1 MRKTARIWLLLMIF
15 TLITPGSAYAAR
27 IIIDPG
33 HGGADPGAIGVNG
46 LKEKLVNL
54 DISLKVRELL
64 QNDDIEVVMTRE
76 TDRYISLSDRIR
88 FSNEQDADL
97 LVSIHANWYTN
108 SGVRG
113 ALMLYYDS
121 KYPQASYPAS
131 PEMVFYSPISKL
143 FAEKVLDTYTSVTG
157 IHNRGI
163 VPSSVY
169 MVRKGTVPSILI
181 ETAFLSNWEDAEL
194 LADEE
199 QRSLLAEG
207 IAEGIRAYLNIKFP
221 DAINHWARESILRM
235 ADKGWIQGYRNYF
248 EPERALTRGEF
259 VTLMDRVFQFD
270 SMPSAIDKEGPAE
283 ETAKMA
289 ETAETAETV
298 ETAETAEGE
307 RSLSFGDLRED
318 HWAYAYMVKGAKL
331 GILQGYPDGTI
342 RPDAPIT
349 RGEAAHL
356 FHKIMKASSASE
368 DENQAN
374 RAANLF
380 TDVPPDL
387 WSAPAI
393 YAMQRLGLINGS
405 TPTEFKPD
413 DRMKRAEMAIILDR
427 FTKLQ

>member
-1 MRKTARIWLLLMIF
+1 MSKTTRIWLLLMIF
-15 TLITPGSAYAAR
+15 TLIAPGPASAAR

-33 HGGADPGAIGVNG
+33 HGGSDPGAVGVNG
-46 LKEKLVNL
+46 LQEKFVNL

-64 QNDDIEVVMTRE
+64 QNDQIEVVMTRE
-76 TDRYISLSDRIR
+76 DDRYVSLSDRIR
-88 FSNEQDADL
+88 FSNDQDADL

-108 SGVRG
+108 SEVRG

-121 KYPQASYPAS
+121 LYPQASYPAS
-131 PEMVFYSPISKL
+131 PEMIAYSPISKL
-143 FAEKVLDTYTSVTG
+143 FAEQVLDTYTSVTG

-169 MVRKGTVPSILI
+169 MVRRGTVPSILI

-194 LADEE
+194 LADAE

-207 IAEGIRAYLNIKFP
+207 IAQGIRAYLNIKFP
-221 DAINHWARESILRM
+221 DAIDHWARESILRM

-248 EPERALTRGEF
+248 EPERALTRAEF
-259 VTLMDRVFQFD
+259 VTLMNRVFQFD
-270 SMPSAIDKEGPAE
+270 QMQPA
-283 ETAKMA
+283 TG
-289 ETAETAETV
+289 TAENAGT
-298 ETAETAEGE
+298 
-307 RSLSFGDLRED
+307 LSFGDLQEN
-318 HWAYAYMVKGAKL
+318 HWAYAYVVKGAKL
-331 GILQGYPDGTI
+331 GVLQGYPDGTV

-356 FHKIMKASSASE
+356 FHKLMKNSSASQ
-368 DENQAN
+368 DETQAN
-374 RAANLF
+374 LAAYPF

-393 YAMQRLGLINGS
+393 YAMQSLGLINGS
-405 TPTEFKPD
+405 TPTQFKPD
-413 DRMKRAEMAIILDR
+413 DRMKRAEIAMILDR